1 MEEWNTYAFGPANG
15 AKPEKAVLML
25 HGYGSNGQDL
35 ISLAPMLAEAAPNA
49 IFLSPDAPFVC
60 DMSAP
65 GNLGGRQWFP
75 LQSFDPGY
83 MLEGIRRSEPILN
96 HYIDQVLQ
104 QLELEDADLALLGF
118 SQGTMMSLFAAPR
131 RKKPIAGV
139 IGYSGALLGDA
150 ELGGAAI
157 QKVPVVLIHGED
169 DQVVTFDRHEHAK
182 NALKTHGFDVETLTI
197 PGLPHSI
204 DDAGIKTGAAFLK
217 RVFAR

>member
-1 MEEWNTYAFGPANG
+1 MEEWNTYAFGPASG
-15 AKPEKAVLML
+15 AKPEKVVLML

-35 ISLAPMLAEAAPNA
+35 ISLAPLLAEAAPNA

-60 DMSAP
+60 DMSAM
-65 GNLGGRQWFP
+65 GRQWFP

-96 HYIDQVLQ
+96 HYIDQVLE
-104 QLELEDADLALLGF
+104 QLELEDKDLVLLGF
-118 SQGTMMSLFAAPR
+118 SQGTMMSLYAAPR
-131 RKKPIAGV
+131 RKHAIAGV
-139 IGYSGALLGDA
+139 IGYSGALLGEA
-150 ELGGAAI
+150 ELSSSAI
-157 QKVPVVLIHGED
+157 QKMPVVLIHGED

-182 NALKTHGFDVETLTI
+182 SALKTHGFDIETLTI

-217 RVFAR
+217 RVFAQ